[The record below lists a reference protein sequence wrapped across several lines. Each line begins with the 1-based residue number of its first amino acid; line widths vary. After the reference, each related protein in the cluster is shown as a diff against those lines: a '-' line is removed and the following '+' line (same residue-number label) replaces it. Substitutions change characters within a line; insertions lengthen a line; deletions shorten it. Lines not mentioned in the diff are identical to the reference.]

1 MSVSL
6 VVLIEVQAGKSQQQI
21 EAFRAIAPLVR
32 AEAGCIEYELHR
44 VQGNDEQFVITEQWA
59 SEDALAAHSVAPHM
73 TEAAEKNKAFRAGP
87 AKLLKLMPV

>member
-6 VVLIEVQAGKSQQQI
+6 VVLIEVQAGKADQQV

-44 VQGNDEQFVITEQWA
+44 VQGDDTRFVITEQWA
-59 SEDALAAHSVAPHM
+59 SEAALAAHSVAPHM
-73 TEAAEKNKAFRAGP
+73 IAAAEKNKAFRAGP
-87 AKLLKLMPV
+87 VELIKLLPV